1 MSHAVKVLLP
11 HLWAFMAIT
20 GKITTFRAFRNRN
33 YALYFGGQSISQIGT
48 WMQRTGVY
56 WIIFTLTHS
65 SLMLGVTVFATQ
77 FPSFL
82 LSLYGGI
89 VSDRYN
95 RYKILLITQTASMV
109 QAILLAV
116 LILTK
121 HNVVWEI
128 LSLSVILGII
138 NAFDVPVRQPL
149 VHELVNDKADLPN
162 ALALNS
168 SMNNLARL
176 IGPALSGIVLQRYG
190 AGFCFLLNA
199 LSFVAVIVSLLLMK
213 LSPYSPQ
220 PIKKKIKSDLIEGF
234 AYLKNTRAI
243 SMVLLMLT
251 LVSLLVLP
259 YNTLLPVF
267 AKVIFKGDA
276 ATFGYMNS
284 FIGLGAV
291 CGTVFLASLK
301 PGADLKIVLLI
312 NTVILGIGLIL
323 FSHISYF
330 PMAMLIAT
338 LCGFGTMAQT
348 TVCITLIQLSADAQ
362 MRGRVMSYVALA
374 YFGMLPVGS
383 LIAGAVSQ
391 KVGAPDTLLAQGI
404 IAVII
409 AVSFSGLLRDTKR
422 NKQAAVTVNITG
434 ETLN

>member
-1 MSHAVKVLLP
+1 LSHAVKVLLP

>member
-1 MSHAVKVLLP
+1 
-11 HLWAFMAIT
+11 MAIT